1 MLTFEKS
8 SVIKA
13 PVEVVWAFHERLDIL
28 DLLTPPWQPVQVV
41 RREGGLGI
49 GAITE
54 FRIWLGPLPVKWLA
68 RHIECE
74 PYRLFCDRQ
83 AEGPLDHWIHRH
95 QFEPLADTTRLTDS
109 IEFALPG
116 GEPVE
121 DLIGGFVGDRLR
133 DMFDYRHQVTQDMCG
148 VEANHVAS

>member
-8 SVIKA
+8 SVIDA

-41 RREGGLGI
+41 RREGGLGV

-54 FRIWLGPLPVKWLA
+54 FRIWLGPIPVKWLA
-68 RHIECE
+68 RHIACE
-74 PYRLFCDRQ
+74 PGRLFCDRQ
-83 AEGPLDHWIHRH
+83 EDGPLDHWVHRH
-95 QFEPLADTTRLTDS
+95 QFESLGDTTRLTDS

-116 GEPVE
+116 GATAEA
-121 DLIGGFVGDRLR
+121 LLGSFVGDRLR
-133 DMFDYRHQVTQDMCG
+133 DMFAYRHQVTQDMC
-148 VEANHVAS
+148 A